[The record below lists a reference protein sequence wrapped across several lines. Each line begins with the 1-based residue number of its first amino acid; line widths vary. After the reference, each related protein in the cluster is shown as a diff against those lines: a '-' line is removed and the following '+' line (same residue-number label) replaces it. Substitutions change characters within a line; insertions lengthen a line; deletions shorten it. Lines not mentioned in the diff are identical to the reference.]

1 MMRNGTISAADAKR
15 VLNRYWWI
23 LPLSTVALG
32 ALGFAATRVLP
43 KKYKSMTTVLVEQ
56 PVVPPDYVRPVVQED
71 LNHHLASMQAQVLSS
86 SRLQPIIDKFN
97 LYADQRGQVSDAV
110 LQNQLRGTIEV
121 ELMQPM
127 LGSVNRQP
135 PGFSIIVTS
144 DDPHRA
150 QQICQEVTTMFMDEN
165 KKGREGK
172 AEATTSFLGD
182 QLAVAKAKLDEKDAK
197 LAEFKRKYL
206 GELPEEVQSN
216 LNLLN
221 GLETQLEANTQAI
234 NRAQQDKSLNDTLL
248 TQQEATWKASLVGG
262 VEQNTDTLEG
272 QLATAKEQLHD
283 LLLRYKPEHPDV
295 VKLKMQVE
303 DIERRIA
310 ETPSTPVTPAPTSAN
325 AAKTPRE
332 PAQLQQL
339 RNRVK
344 QDEMNIA
351 DLTKRQGQIQTQINV
366 LQAKVQATP
375 MVEEQFKELN
385 RDYQTAQQ
393 GYDQLL
399 KNQSDASIATK
410 LEQQQQS
417 ERFQTLDAPDIPTTP
432 SFPKPLQF
440 IGGGL
445 GGGLALGLAILYL
458 IVMLDK
464 AIYSERDVEITLK
477 LPVLTVVPSLDQKM
491 SRKDREVQRA
501 RKFEPSVALK
511 A

>member
-1 MMRNGTISAADAKR
+1 MMKNGTITVADAKR
-15 VLNRYWWI
+15 VLRKYWWI
-23 LPLSTVALG
+23 LPLATLTCGILG
-32 ALGFAATRVLP
+32 YVGTRVLP

-86 SRLQPIIDKFN
+86 SRLQPIIEKFN
-97 LYADQRGQVSDAV
+97 LYSDQKGLVSDAV
-110 LQNQLRGTIEV
+110 LQNQLRNAIDV

-127 LGSVNRQP
+127 IGSVNRQP
-135 PGFSIIVTS
+135 PGFSISVTF
-144 DDPHRA
+144 DDPRRA
-150 QQICQEVTTMFMDEN
+150 QQICQEVTNMFMDEN
-165 KKGREGK
+165 KKNREGK

-182 QLAVAKAKLDEKDAK
+182 QLVQAKAKLDEKDAK

-221 GLETQLEANTQAI
+221 GLNTQLEANTQAI
-234 NRAQQDKSLNDTLL
+234 NRAQQDKALNEALL
-248 TQQEATWKASLVGG
+248 TQEEANWKATLAGG
-262 VEQNTDTLEG
+262 GEQNTDTLES
-272 QLATAKEQLHD
+272 QLATLKEQLHD
-283 LLLRYKPEHPDV
+283 LLLRYKPDHPDV
-295 VKLKMQVE
+295 IKLRSQVE
-303 DIERRIA
+303 DLERRIA
-310 ETPSTPVTPAPTSAN
+310 ETPLTPATPAPPSAS
-325 AAKTPRE
+325 AKTPRE
-332 PAQLQQL
+332 PAQLQQT
-339 RNRVK
+339 RGRIK
-344 QDEMNIA
+344 QDDLNTA
-351 DLTKRQGQIQTQINV
+351 DLTRRQGQIQTQINT

-393 GYDQLL
+393 VYDQLL

-410 LEQQQQS
+410 LEQQQES
-417 ERFQTLDAPDIPTTP
+417 ERFQTLDAPDFPSAP

-445 GGGLALGLAILYL
+445 GGGLVLGLGILYL
-458 IVMLDK
+458 IVMADQ
-464 AIYSERDVEITLK
+464 AIYSERDVELALK

-491 SRKDREVQRA
+491 SRKNREA
-501 RKFEPSVALK
+501 GHLRKFEPSVPLK